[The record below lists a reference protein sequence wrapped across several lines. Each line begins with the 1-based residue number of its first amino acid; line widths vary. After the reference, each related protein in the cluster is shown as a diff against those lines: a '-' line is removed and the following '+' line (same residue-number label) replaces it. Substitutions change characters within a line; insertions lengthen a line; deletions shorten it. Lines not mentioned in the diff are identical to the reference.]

1 MNVKE
6 LIKQLE
12 KLNPNTEFEIKGS
25 VEDEVMVELILFI
38 DLEEVEVEEVEV
50 EEVDLD
56 LMSNLVE
63 E

>member
-1 MNVKE
+1 MKVSE
-6 LIKQLE
+6 LIKKLE
-12 KLNPNTEFEIKGS
+12 KLNQNTEFVIKGGIYE
-25 VEDEVMVELILFI
+25 EDMVELILFI
-38 DLEEVEVEEVEV
+38 DLEETTV

>member
-12 KLNPNTEFEIKGS
+12 KLNQNTEFEIKGG
-25 VEDEVMVELILFI
+25 VYDEEMVELILFI
-38 DLEEVEVEEVEV
+38 DLEETTV

>member
-25 VEDEVMVELILFI
+25 VEDEVMVELILSI
-38 DLEEVEVEEVEV
+38 DLEEIEV

-56 LMSNLVE
+56 LICDLLVE

>member
-6 LIKQLE
+6 LIKKLE
-12 KLNPNTEFEIKGS
+12 KLNQNTEFVIKGG
-25 VEDEVMVELILFI
+25 VYDEEMVELILFI
-38 DLEEVEVEEVEV
+38 DLEENTV

>member
-25 VEDEVMVELILFI
+25 VEDEVMVELILSI
-38 DLEEVEVEEVEV
+38 DLEEVEV

-56 LMSNLVE
+56 LICDLLVE

>member
-25 VEDEVMVELILFI
+25 VEDEVMVELILSI
-38 DLEEVEVEEVEV
+38 DLEEVEVKG
-50 EEVDLD
+50 VDLD
-56 LMSNLVE
+56 LICDLLVE

>member
-1 MNVKE
+1 MKVSE
-6 LIKQLE
+6 LIKKLE
-12 KLNPNTEFEIKGS
+12 KLNHNTEFVIKGG
-25 VEDEVMVELILFI
+25 VYEEDMVELILFI
-38 DLEEVEVEEVEV
+38 DLEETTV

>member
-12 KLNPNTEFEIKGS
+12 KLNQNTEFVIKGG
-25 VEDEVMVELILFI
+25 VFDEEMVELILFI
-38 DLEEVEVEEVEV
+38 DLEETTV

>member
-38 DLEEVEVEEVEV
+38 DLEEVEVEEV
-50 EEVDLD
+50 DLD

>member
-12 KLNPNTEFEIKGS
+12 KLNPNTEFEVKGF
-25 VEDEVMVELILFI
+25 VEEEVMVELILSI
-38 DLEEVEVEEVEV
+38 DLEETTI
-50 EEVDLD
+50 EEVDLYLICD
-56 LMSNLVE
+56 LLVE

>member
-12 KLNPNTEFEIKGS
+12 KLNPNTEFEVKGS
-25 VEDEVMVELILFI
+25 VEDEVMVELILSI
-38 DLEEVEVEEVEV
+38 DLEEVEV

-56 LMSNLVE
+56 LICDLLVE

>member
-12 KLNPNTEFEIKGS
+12 KLNQNTEFVIKGG
-25 VEDEVMVELILFI
+25 VYDEEMVELILFI
-38 DLEEVEVEEVEV
+38 DLEETTV

>member
-12 KLNPNTEFEIKGS
+12 KLNPNTEFEIKGF
-25 VEDEVMVELILFI
+25 VEDEVMVELILSI
-38 DLEEVEVEEVEV
+38 DLEEVEV

-56 LMSNLVE
+56 LICDLLVE